1 MLKKFIKPLFFSRRF
16 YWGMVAIILL
26 FIFSYA
32 IPVLFPFIKLLLLFF
47 VVLLVLDYVVLF
59 LSDRL
64 HMRRIVPDTFSNGDE
79 NKVQVIVSNQYS
91 FKVRVHLIDEL
102 PDQFQ
107 KRNFLVNADIPA
119 GADQQIAYTL
129 RPVARGEYQFHA
141 INAFVKSPL
150 GLVVRRIR
158 NESEQM
164 VKVLPSYL
172 SLRQFEL
179 LAHSNNLAEA
189 GTKKIRKI
197 GASLEFEQIKEYVIG
212 DDIRSINWKATA
224 RRGDLMVNNFTD
236 ERQFLC

>member
-107 KRNFLVNADIPA
+107 KRNFNDFSLS
-119 GADQQIAYTL
+119 
-129 RPVARGEYQFHA
+129 AR
-141 INAFVKSPL
+141 
-150 GLVVRRIR
+150 
-158 NESEQM
+158 
-164 VKVLPSYL
+164 
-172 SLRQFEL
+172 
-179 LAHSNNLAEA
+179 
-189 GTKKIRKI
+189 T
-197 GASLEFEQIKEYVIG
+197 
-212 DDIRSINWKATA
+212 
-224 RRGDLMVNNFTD
+224 
-236 ERQFLC
+236 